1 MTKKHQ
7 EGLALLT
14 TSIVLLLV
22 AMLAMAA
29 LRDSQRESTSGARSR
44 AATRTIHAA
53 DAGVQ
58 LARAHLLE
66 SPPHLLPINVTL
78 GGATIQSRTRS
89 QTTPVQLD
97 QVGLGDVPEGYS
109 VNLGAAGAT
118 YLNRIYFGTI
128 EVPIVKGDLFARGKF
143 VTDPRT
149 QLPSEATFLAVNT
162 SYVYAR
168 TFGIKGNSI

>member
-53 DAGVQ
+53 DAGIQ

-66 SPPHLLPINVTL
+66 TPPHLLPINVTM
-78 GGATIQSRTRS
+78 GSATIQSRTRS
-89 QTTPVQLD
+89 QAIP
-97 QVGLGDVPEGYS
+97 VGLDEVGTGNAPVPDGYS
-109 VNLGAAGAT
+109 VNLGTTGVT
-118 YLNRIYFGTI
+118 YTNRIYRVNITATTGTSAA
-128 EVPIVKGDLFARGKF
+128 EL
-143 VTDPRT
+143 
-149 QLPSEATFLAVNT
+149 EAKLSRIGAAGQG
-162 SYVYAR
+162 Y
-168 TFGIKGNSI
+168 